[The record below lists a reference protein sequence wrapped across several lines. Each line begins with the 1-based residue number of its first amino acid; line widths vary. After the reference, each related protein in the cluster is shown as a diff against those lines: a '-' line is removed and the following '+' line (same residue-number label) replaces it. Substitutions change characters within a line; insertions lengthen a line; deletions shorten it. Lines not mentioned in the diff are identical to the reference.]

1 MSIALAADIGGT
13 HIRTALVDEKGTILY
28 QHRIK
33 ADLSVHGQTDAKAAE
48 DYVLNTIHDALTDQL
63 HAGKADVCG
72 IGFPGFFAGNTGLLA
87 SSPNLPLLA
96 EVRFGELLS
105 ERIGMP
111 VVIQNDGLAAAV
123 GEFRFGAGKGS
134 ENLLHITLGT
144 GVGGGAVLHGAPHA
158 GDHGMAMEIGHL
170 TVVRDGRP
178 CGCGAKGC
186 LETYASAT
194 AVTAHFRKISG
205 MQAADS
211 RAVFNLAQS
220 GNRDARTAIAE
231 AGKYL
236 GIGIA
241 EATKLLDVQNV
252 TISGGLAGAW
262 SLLHPPLV
270 ESLNTNLIPPLKGKI
285 NVLLS
290 RLADDAG
297 LLGAAALAVDF
308 KKN

>member
-13 HIRTALVDEKGTILY
+13 HIRTALVDKKGTILH

-33 ADLSVHGQTDAKAAE
+33 ADLSAHGKTDAKTAE
-48 DYVLNTIHDALTDQL
+48 NYVLDTIAHALTDQL
-63 HAGKADVCG
+63 NVGKADACG
-72 IGFPGFFAGNTGLLA
+72 IGFPGFFTGNTGLLA

-96 EVRFGELLS
+96 EVPLGELLS
-105 ERIGMP
+105 KRIGIP
-111 VVIQNDGLAAAV
+111 VVVQNDGLAAAI
-123 GEFRFGAGKGS
+123 GEFRFGTGKGL
-134 ENLLHITLGT
+134 ENLLHLTLGT
-144 GVGGGAVLHGAPHA
+144 GVGGGAVLHGAPHT
-158 GDHGMAMEIGHL
+158 GDHGIAMEIGHL

-194 AVTAHFRKISG
+194 AVTARFREISS

-220 GNRDARTAIAE
+220 GDRNARAAIAE
-231 AGKYL
+231 AGQYL
-236 GIGIA
+236 GIAIA
-241 EATKLLDVQNV
+241 EASKLLDVKNV
-252 TISGGLAGAW
+252 SISGGLAGAW
-262 SLLHPPLV
+262 SLLHPPLI
-270 ESLNTNLIPPLKGKI
+270 ESLNANLIPPLKGKI

-297 LLGAAALAVDF
+297 LLGAAALATSF
-308 KKN
+308 SNS